1 MEAEATPTRRIR
13 VLPPEVA
20 DKIAAGEVVERPAS
34 VVKELVENSLD
45 AGSSLVE
52 VELEDAGI
60 GLIAVIDDGEGM
72 SREDAPVAFGR
83 HATSKV
89 RTVDDLFRIT
99 TLGFRGEALASIAAV
114 STTTLITRRAGDL
127 SGTRVV
133 VRSGAIVEVC
143 EAGAPA
149 GTRIEIVDL
158 LGNTPARR
166 KFLKSAATEVGHV
179 SELITR
185 TALSFPHVT
194 FRLRHGSRTLID
206 YAGVSDPV
214 DRLAQVFTRERASA
228 MLPFHGR
235 SAAGSI
241 RGWLSDSHVSFP
253 SNRHIYTYVNGR
265 FVRDKLVSH
274 ALVAGYSTLLM
285 HGRYPGAAVF
295 IEVPAEDVD
304 VNVHPAK
311 SEVRFRRGGAVHD
324 LITQAVKER
333 LRAQG
338 APREAAAPQVPTA
351 ADALLRQMALVD
363 PAARRP
369 VGPLRL
375 VAADGRAWAGS
386 GAAPMLP
393 QRPSR
398 AAGIEAWQRGEPH
411 PGVPPSHG
419 HGSAAEAA
427 VGWGNAAPALA
438 PMPAAQPAA
447 AEATQPAAG
456 FFARLRVIGQA
467 FEGYLVCQNGDTL
480 FLIDQ
485 HAAHERVTFERL
497 RTAYAAG
504 GVARQRLLMPVV
516 VDVGARSAPLLA
528 EKVAELENL
537 GFELEPF
544 GGSSIA
550 VRAVPA
556 LLADSDPATLI
567 RDLADDFS
575 EVDRSRQLSA
585 AAEAVLARLA
595 CHSAVRVGQTLG
607 TEQIRALLT
616 SMDHIDFAHNC
627 PHGRPAYITLPRS
640 DLERLFKRT

>member
-1 MEAEATPTRRIR
+1 MTDASSRRIR

-34 VVKELVENSLD
+34 VVKELIENSLD
-45 AGSSLVE
+45 AGARHVE

-89 RTVDDLFRIT
+89 ETVDDLFRIT

-114 STTTLITRRAGDL
+114 STTTLITRRPGDL
-127 SGTRVV
+127 GATRVV
-133 VRSGAIVEVC
+133 VRAGQIVEVSDT
-143 EAGAPA
+143 GAPA

-166 KFLKSAATEVGHV
+166 KFLKSPATEVGHV

-185 TALSFPHVT
+185 TALSFPQT
-194 FRLRHGSRTLID
+194 AFRLRHGQRTLID
-206 YAGVSDPV
+206 YAAVTDPL
-214 DRLAQVFTRERASA
+214 DRLAQVFSRERAVA

-235 SAAGSI
+235 SAVGTI
-241 RGWLSDSHVSFP
+241 RGWLSGSHLSFP
-253 SNRHIYTYVNGR
+253 SNRNIYTYVNGR

-285 HGRYPGAAVF
+285 HGRYPAAAVF
-295 IEVPAEDVD
+295 IEVPPEEVD

-324 LITQAVKER
+324 LITQSVKER
-333 LRAQG
+333 LRSQG
-338 APREAAAPQVPTA
+338 APSEGSTTSAPSA
-351 ADALLRQMALVD
+351 ADALLRQMAFAD
-363 PAARRP
+363 PASRRP
-369 VGPLRL
+369 TGLLRL
-375 VAADGRAWAGS
+375 VTPDQARQWPPRPATPLGTYPAPEAVVTGAAAALERWRQHSPSSAAAWPAS
-386 GAAPMLP
+386 PVPEPSDATTQPVATGAAPE
-393 QRPSR
+393 
-398 AAGIEAWQRGEPH
+398 AG
-411 PGVPPSHG
+411 
-419 HGSAAEAA
+419 
-427 VGWGNAAPALA
+427 
-438 PMPAAQPAA
+438 
-447 AEATQPAAG
+447 G
-456 FFARLRVIGQA
+456 FFRQLRVIGQA
-467 FEGYLVCQNGDTL
+467 FEGYLICQSGDSL

-497 RTAYAAG
+497 RNAYSAG
-504 GVARQRLLMPVV
+504 GIASQRLLVPAI

-528 EKVAELENL
+528 EKLEELESL

-556 LLADSDPATLI
+556 LLADSDPAQLV
-567 RDLADDFS
+567 RDLAEDFT
-575 EVDRSRQLSA
+575 EVDRSRQIAA

-595 CHSAVRVGQTLG
+595 CHSAVRVGQTLSQ
-607 TEQIRALLT
+607 EQIRALLA
-616 SMDHIDFAHNC
+616 SMDNIDFAHNC
-627 PHGRPAYITLPRS
+627 PHGRPAYITLGRG